1 MIDEQSN
8 QNKVGDPM
16 NTFKIRYF
24 FSHQTGVQPVI
35 DINNELDIDEYHRKG
50 FREVFEEELTFCLV
64 KHNQIMFTVDTL
76 AKALALC
83 ATDMELS
90 IALPYYPKSMNAV
103 EVAKHAIRNSK
114 YQTEP
119 EGDLVVF

>member
-1 MIDEQSN
+1 
-8 QNKVGDPM
+8 M

-35 DINNELDIDEYHRKG
+35 DKNNSIDIDEYHNNG
-50 FREVFEEELTFCLV
+50 FREVFEEELVFCLV
-64 KHNQIMFTVDTL
+64 KQNQIMFTVDTL

-83 ATDMELS
+83 NTDMELR
-90 IALPYYPKSMNAV
+90 IALPYYPKSINSV
-103 EVAKHAIRNSK
+103 EVAKHALRSIRH
-114 YQTEP
+114 QA

>member
-1 MIDEQSN
+1 
-8 QNKVGDPM
+8 M

-24 FSHQTGVQPVI
+24 FNHQTGVQPVI
-35 DINNELDIDEYHRKG
+35 DKNNELDIDEYHRNG

-83 ATDMELS
+83 ATDTELR
-90 IALPYYPKSMNAV
+90 IALPYYPKSMNV
-103 EVAKHAIRNSK
+103 IEMVKYTIQNNKH
-114 YQTEP
+114 QTEV
-119 EGDLVVF
+119 EDDLVVF